1 MPTARHSIEID
12 ASREDLLAVITD
24 FPAYPDFLPDMV
36 DAQVISAGD
45 GSWEV
50 RFGLHLIRR
59 LDYTLRLVQEGPN
72 RIRWNLIEGIFRK
85 NNGGWEIEVLEEGK
99 RVRAHYDI
107 EIQVGMFLPGSL
119 VNTLVQ
125 KSLPDMLGRFKKRAE
140 SR

>member
-125 KSLPDMLGRFKKRAE
+125 KSLPDMLGRFKRRAE